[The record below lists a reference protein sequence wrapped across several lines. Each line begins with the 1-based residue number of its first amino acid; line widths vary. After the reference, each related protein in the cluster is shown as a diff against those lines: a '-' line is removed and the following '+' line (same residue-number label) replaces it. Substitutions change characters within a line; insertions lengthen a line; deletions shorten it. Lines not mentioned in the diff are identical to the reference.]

1 MTPTVLLTGGIAS
14 GKTFASNYLAS
25 LNAHII
31 DTDIIARSLLTIN
44 GHAQSSSILQKLEG
58 YFGGLIFDEG
68 LLNRKKLRSL
78 IFNDTNAKVFLEQ
91 LMHPVIFNE
100 VCNRLQRSHDQ
111 YNVVVI
117 PLLSKDSKYL
127 ELKDFVLVIEVNP
140 KVQLERLMQRDN
152 ISCDLALNILDSQV
166 SNQERREL
174 ANTIIINTNPVHTQ
188 NILKQLDKKYS
199 LAALNEGYGEIIYGL

>member
-1 MTPTVLLTGGIAS
+1 MTPTILLTGGIAS

-31 DTDIIARSLLTIN
+31 DTDLISRSLLTIN
-44 GHAQSSSILQKLEG
+44 GHAKSSSILQKLKD
-58 YFGGLIFDEG
+58 YFGELIFDAG
-68 LLNRKKLRSL
+68 VLNRKKLRSL
-78 IFNDTNAKVFLEQ
+78 IFNDANAKVFLEQ

-100 VCNRLQRSHDQ
+100 VYEGLQQDHNQ

-127 ELKDFVLVIEVNP
+127 ELKDSVLVIEVDP
-140 KVQLERLMQRDN
+140 QVQLERLMQRDN
-152 ISCDLALNILDSQV
+152 ISRDLALNILASQV

-174 ANTIIINTNPVHTQ
+174 ADTIIVNTNPVHTQ

-199 LAALNEGYGEIIYGL
+199 LAALNEGW

>member
-1 MTPTVLLTGGIAS
+1 MTPTILLTGGIAS

-44 GHAQSSSILQKLEG
+44 GHAKSSSILQKLED
-58 YFGGLIFDEG
+58 YFGESMFDAG
-68 LLNRKKLRSL
+68 VLNRKKLRSL
-78 IFNDTNAKVFLEQ
+78 IFNDANAKVFLEQ

-100 VCNRLQRSHDQ
+100 VYEGLQQDHNQ
-111 YNVVVI
+111 YNLVVI

-127 ELKDFVLVIEVNP
+127 ELKDSVLVIEVDP
-140 KVQLERLMQRDN
+140 QVQLERLMQRDN
-152 ISCDLALNILDSQV
+152 ISRDLALNILASQV

-174 ANTIIINTNPVHTQ
+174 ADTIIINTNPAHTQ

-199 LAALNEGYGEIIYGL
+199 LAALNEGW

>member
-1 MTPTVLLTGGIAS
+1 MAPTILLTGGIAS

-44 GHAQSSSILQKLEG
+44 GHAKSSSILQKLED
-58 YFGGLIFDEG
+58 YFGESMFDAG
-68 LLNRKKLRSL
+68 VLNRKKLRSL
-78 IFNDTNAKVFLEQ
+78 IFNDANAKVFLEQ

-100 VCNRLQRSHDQ
+100 VYEGLQQDHNQ
-111 YNVVVI
+111 YNLVVI

-127 ELKDFVLVIEVNP
+127 ELKDSVLVIEVDP
-140 KVQLERLMQRDN
+140 QVQLERLMQRDN
-152 ISCDLALNILDSQV
+152 ISRDLALNILASQV

-174 ANTIIINTNPVHTQ
+174 ADTIIINTNPAHTQ

-199 LAALNEGYGEIIYGL
+199 LAALNEGW